1 MFLEDPDT
9 TASFFFHSYDEDC
22 DGCIFQPKTTLA
34 MGRNIAL
41 KAATQSPLWN
51 DFKYIVMFDD
61 DITLMHMKTVK
72 GVYKPDP
79 ANKSKSAHQT
89 NGLEKTHPEL
99 IEQSWKELHRM
110 LLDELTYP
118 LWKPRDLHFD
128 YWRKKVHGHSY
139 QSCVDDNFWV
149 IRRDHIDFLYPFST
163 IHESENFWL
172 NAFATFM
179 KMEKCFPAGWWVD
192 HRFMVENPAHR
203 YDQAESPPETEQW
216 LREIMDATIPNA
228 GPWHYVPPDIGT
240 AQGCTIKQAPS
251 FGVHPACKQETE
263 KRFQKWVSGELE
275 P

>member
-1 MFLEDPDT
+1 
-9 TASFFFHSYDEDC
+9 
-22 DGCIFQPKTTLA
+22 

-41 KAATQSPLWN
+41 KVATQSPFWN

-61 DITLMHMKTVK
+61 DVTLLHMKTVR
-72 GVYKPDP
+72 GVYKPE
-79 ANKSKSAHQT
+79 KKLGSHETS
-89 NGLEKTHPEL
+89 GLEKTRPEL
-99 IEQSWKELHRM
+99 IDQSWQELHRM
-110 LLDELTYP
+110 LLDEITYP
-118 LWKPRDLHFD
+118 LWKPRDFFFD
-128 YWRKKVHGHSY
+128 FGRKKIHGPSY
-139 QSCVDDNFWV
+139 QSCVDDNFWA

-163 IHESENFWL
+163 MHTHEDFWL
-172 NAFATFM
+172 NALATFM

-263 KRFQKWVSGELE
+263 IRFQKWVSGELE